1 MRIGIVVPAYN
12 AAPWIGDAI
21 ASVIGQ
27 THRDWTL
34 VVVDD
39 GSTDGT
45 AHVVAGFGDPR
56 IRLVRQ
62 ANAGVSAARNRGVA
76 ELWGTDP
83 APQPPPQR
91 GGGVDNRGGGIDN
104 ASTSLPLPSL
114 LPLPSGEGV
123 GGRGDALLFLD
134 ADDWLAPD
142 ALFRLAAALDASPD
156 AVAATGACAFVGS
169 GDTLMPPSG
178 DILERLLVR
187 NLFANG
193 GHFLLRRGAVQ
204 VAGGFLPGLAYG
216 EDWEFCIRIALLG
229 PFVATCEPKP
239 VLFVRQHPGGAYQRL
254 ASDPAAFV
262 PCMEAIFGNPD
273 LLARFGPRRLAAIR
287 RRTDAENHW
296 IIGRELI
303 RHGRQA
309 EGRAWLRRSVRAAL
323 TLKRAALLA
332 AAHALPLLPTVL
344 RGPFRPYRLAPQT
357 ALRSPGKADV
367 HRPGDRPGLPRNA
380 KP

>member
-12 AAPWIGDAI
+12 AAAWIGDAI
-21 ASVIGQ
+21 GSVMAQ

-45 AHVVAGFGDPR
+45 ARVVEGFADPR

-62 ANAGVSAARNRGVA
+62 ANEGVSAARNRGTA
-76 ELWGTDP
+76 ELCGADP
-83 APQPPPQR
+83 TPQPPPQR
-91 GGGVDNRGGGIDN
+91 GGGVDSRGGGIDN
-104 ASTSLPLPSL
+104 PSASLRLPAL
-114 LPLPSGEGV
+114 LPLPFGEGV
-123 GGRGDALLFLD
+123 GGRRDALLFLD

-142 ALFRLAAALDASPD
+142 ALFRLAAALEASPD
-156 AVAATGACAFVGS
+156 AVAASGACAFVGS
-169 GDTLMPPSG
+169 NDTLLPQGG

-193 GHFLLRRGAVQ
+193 GHLLLRRATVQ
-204 VAGGFLPGLAYG
+204 TAGGFLSGLAYG

-229 PFVATCEPKP
+229 PFVMTRGPTP
-239 VLFVRQHPGGAYQRL
+239 VLFVRQHPDGAYQRL
-254 ASDPAAFV
+254 ASEPSAFV
-262 PCMEAIFGNPD
+262 HCMEAIFGNPA
-273 LLARFGPRRLAAIR
+273 LLARFGPQRLAAIR

-309 EGRAWLRRSVRAAL
+309 EGKVWLRSSVRVAP
-323 TLKRAALLA
+323 TLKRAGLLV
-332 AAHALPLLPTVL
+332 AAHALALLPTAL
-344 RGPFRPYRLAPQT
+344 RGPFRPYRL
-357 ALRSPGKADV
+357 S
-367 HRPGDRPGLPRNA
+367 
-380 KP
+380 

>member
-12 AAPWIGDAI
+12 AAPWIGGAV
-21 ASVIGQ
+21 ASVIAQ
-27 THRDWTL
+27 THRDWML

-45 AHVVAGFGDPR
+45 AGIVEGFADAR
-56 IRLVRQ
+56 VRLVRQ

-76 ELWGTDP
+76 ELCGADP

-91 GGGVDNRGGGIDN
+91 GGGVDN
-104 ASTSLPLPSL
+104 ASTSLPEPSL

-156 AVAATGACAFVGS
+156 AVAAAGACAFVGL

-193 GHFLLRRGAVQ
+193 GHLLLRRAAVQ
-204 VAGGFLPGLAYG
+204 AAGGFLPGLAYG
-216 EDWEFCIRIALLG
+216 EDWEYWIRIALQG
-229 PFVATCEPKP
+229 RFVAVEGREP
-239 VLFVRQHPGGAYQRL
+239 VLFVRQHPRGAYRHL
-254 ASDPAAFV
+254 AANPAAFI
-262 PCMEAIFGNPD
+262 PCVDAIFGNPA
-273 LLARFGPRRLAAIR
+273 LTARFGTDRVAAIR
-287 RRTDAENHW
+287 RCTDAENHW
-296 IIGRELI
+296 VIGRELI
-303 RHGRQA
+303 RHDRSA
-309 EGRAWLRRSVRAAL
+309 EGRAWLRRSVQAAPCA
-323 TLKRAALLA
+323 RRIALLA
-332 AAHALPLLPTVL
+332 AAQLAPLLPPAL
-344 RGPFRPYRLAPQT
+344 RGPLRPYRLPRQT
-357 ALRSPGKADV
+357 ALRSSDKADV

-380 KP
+380 

>member
-12 AAPWIGDAI
+12 AACWIGDAV
-21 ASVIGQ
+21 ASVIAQ

-45 AHVVAGFGDPR
+45 AEVVGGFADRR

-76 ELWGTDP
+76 ELWGTDS
-83 APQPPPQR
+83 APQPLPQR
-91 GGGVDNRGGGIDN
+91 GGGADI
-104 ASTSLPLPSL
+104 
-114 LPLPSGEGV
+114 LPLPSG
-123 GGRGDALLFLD
+123 GRGDSLLFLD

-142 ALFRLAAALDASPD
+142 ALARLAAALDASPD
-156 AVAATGACAFVGS
+156 AVAATGDCAFVGS
-169 GDTLMPPSG
+169 AGMLRAPSG

-193 GHFLLRRGAVQ
+193 GHLLLRRAAVRKS
-204 VAGGFLPGLAYG
+204 GDFLPGLAYG

-229 PFVATCEPKP
+229 PFVAIRGAAP

-254 ASDPAAFV
+254 ACDPAAFV
-262 PCMEAIFGNPD
+262 PCMDAIFDNPA
-273 LLARFGPRRLAAIR
+273 LLSRFGAHRLAAIR
-287 RRTDAENHW
+287 RGTEAENNW

-309 EGRAWLRRSVRAAL
+309 EGRAWLRCSVCAAP
-323 TLKRAALLA
+323 TPKRAVLLA
-332 AAHALPLLPTVL
+332 VAHALPLLPAAL
-344 RGPFRPYRLAPQT
+344 RGPFRPYRLPPQT
-357 ALRSPGKADV
+357 TLCSSDKADV